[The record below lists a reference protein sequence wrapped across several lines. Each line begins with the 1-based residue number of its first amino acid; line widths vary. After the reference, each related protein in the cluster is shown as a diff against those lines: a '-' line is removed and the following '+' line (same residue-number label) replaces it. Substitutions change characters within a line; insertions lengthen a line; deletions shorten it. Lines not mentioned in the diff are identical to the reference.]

1 MSFKLIVSI
10 VPHDC
15 GDFITSAANSA
26 GAGGGTIIM
35 GKGTAENGILQLLGL
50 GDSAKDITYNLVS
63 AEIEQKVRNA
73 IVAACDEKKAH
84 FGVLFTIDVGEFI
97 KAGYKS
103 ANPAKNTLSTGESS
117 MTNDYQMIN
126 VIVNKGYA
134 EDAMAA
140 ARKAGAGGGTIIG
153 ARGTAKE
160 NDAAFFGTKI
170 VPEKEMLMILVPEE
184 KKDDI
189 VKAITD
195 LPCFA
200 EAGSGIV
207 FCNQAQNFTLLGKK

>member
-1 MSFKLIVSI
+1 MSYKLIVSI

-15 GDFITSAANSA
+15 GELITNAANSA
-26 GAGGGTIIM
+26 GAGGGSIIM
-35 GKGTAENGILQLLGL
+35 GRGTATNSVLQLLGL
-50 GDSAKDITYNLVS
+50 GDTSKDIVYVVVS
-63 AEIEQKVRNA
+63 SNKKDNVLNA
-73 IVAACDEKKAH
+73 IVSAANEKKAH
-84 FGVLFTIDVGEFI
+84 FGVLFTIDVSSFI
-97 KAGYKS
+97 KAGPNKGEIKS
-103 ANPAKNTLSTGESS
+103 DLQGEAKMESS
-117 MTNDYQMIN
+117 YQMIN

-153 ARGTAKE
+153 ARGTARE
-160 NDAAFFGTKI
+160 DDAAFFGMKI
-170 VPEKEMLMILVPEE
+170 VPEKDMLIILVPTD

-207 FCNQAQNFTLLGKK
+207 FCNEAKDFTLLGKK